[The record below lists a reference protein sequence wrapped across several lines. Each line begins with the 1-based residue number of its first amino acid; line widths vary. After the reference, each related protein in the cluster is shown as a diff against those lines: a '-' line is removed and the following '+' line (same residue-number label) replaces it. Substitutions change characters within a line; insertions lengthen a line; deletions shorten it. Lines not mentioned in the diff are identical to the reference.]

1 MWPGALFGTRYI
13 VYWRGDNAC
22 AGGSGTYMANKRFIN
37 RKSKHCYSCHS
48 KQKLMITEKDNWRLG
63 VYHCPKCNADNIESF
78 VLVDFY
84 EGGCRI
90 VAKKIKA
97 YDLFNKK

>member
-1 MWPGALFGTRYI
+1 
-13 VYWRGDNAC
+13 
-22 AGGSGTYMANKRFIN
+22 
-37 RKSKHCYSCHS
+37 
-48 KQKLMITEKDNWRLG
+48 MITEKDNWRLG